1 MSEPNIIDDDVEG
14 LAIEAAAEVERK
26 AAAFGV
32 LAWQGVALEEFSFSR
47 ELMYHTMTAVA
58 GLAPMRVIAKG
69 PQGFLAHAVF
79 ILWLC
84 RTKGE
89 ALEAMRH
96 DARGMVAAAESWGA
110 VHIGSNL
117 QTEAMDLAVDILRQ
131 AEKTRAVHA
140 PRSGSGGDSGN
151 SPGL

>member
-1 MSEPNIIDDDVEG
+1 M
-14 LAIEAAAEVERK
+14 EAAAEVERK

-32 LAWQGVALEEFSFSR
+32 LAWQGAALEPFSFSR

-84 RTKGE
+84 RMKGE

-96 DARGMVAAAESWGA
+96 DARGMVAAAETWGA
-110 VHIGSNL
+110 VHIGGDL
-117 QTEAMDLAVDILRQ
+117 QTEAMDLALDILKGK
-131 AEKTRAVHA
+131 ETTRAVHA

-151 SPGL
+151 LHGL

>member
-32 LAWQGVALEEFSFSR
+32 LAWQGAALEPFSFSR

-58 GLAPMRVIAKG
+58 GLAPMRVIAKV

-84 RTKGE
+84 RMKGE
-89 ALEAMRH
+89 ELAGLRH
-96 DARGMVAAAESWGA
+96 DARGMVTAAESWGEL
-110 VHIGSNL
+110 HIGSAL
-117 QTEAMDLAVDILRQ
+117 QTEAMDVAADVLTQTAR
-131 AEKTRAVHA
+131 TRAVHA